1 MLKPGLF
8 AYHSRCPYPFQRN
21 GMTQQ
26 NIVLTGFMGTGK
38 STVGR
43 MLAKRLQYNFVDT
56 DALIESRQ
64 NRTVAQIFEQNG
76 EQVFRAL
83 EKETAAELSTQE
95 GLVISTG
102 GKMLL
107 DPENLQALGRNGRVF
122 CLVADSDEI
131 VRRLSRSHSREK
143 RPLLA
148 SKDPERAIRELLQ
161 QREAAYRQFEQIDT
175 TDKSPHQICRILLEL
190 YLQNKTDK

>member
-1 MLKPGLF
+1 MNEK
-8 AYHSRCPYPFQRN
+8 
-21 GMTQQ
+21 

-43 MLAKRLQYNFVDT
+43 MLAKRLQYRFVDT

-64 NRTVAQIFEQNG
+64 NRTVAQIFEQSG

-83 EKETAAELSTQE
+83 EKETAAELSVQE
-95 GLVISTG
+95 GMVISTG

-107 DPENLQALGRNGRVF
+107 DPENLRSLSRNGRVF
-122 CLVADSDEI
+122 CLVADSEEI
-131 VRRLSRSHSREK
+131 IRRLSRPHSRNK

-161 QREAAYRQFEQIDT
+161 EREAGYRQFEQIDT
-175 TDKSPHQICRILLEL
+175 TDKSPHQICCVLLEL
-190 YLQNKTDK
+190 YLGKEKT

>member
-1 MLKPGLF
+1 
-8 AYHSRCPYPFQRN
+8 
-21 GMTQQ
+21 MTQQ

-64 NRTVAQIFEQNG
+64 NRTVAEIFEQSG
-76 EQVFRAL
+76 EQAFRTL
-83 EKETAAELSTQE
+83 ERETAAELSTQE

-102 GKMLL
+102 GKI
-107 DPENLQALGRNGRVF
+107 F
-122 CLVADSDEI
+122 CLVADSEEI
-131 VRRLSRSHSREK
+131 IRRLTRSHSRNK

-161 QREAAYRQFEQIDT
+161 QREAAYRQFEQVDT
-175 TDKSPHQICRILLEL
+175 TDKSPHQICRILLDL
-190 YLQNKTDK
+190 YLQDKMDK